1 MCILHNIAS
10 FFHCHTCW
18 MEFKIPLPG
27 LLKGNTGSQTL
38 DYGLLPE
45 CFRKTLG
52 KITNGAMQTFS
63 HIMCIS
69 CVRPV
74 MFAGLLLEQS
84 QTWVVLQALFSL
96 LPLFQVIILLLLI
109 AFI

>member
-1 MCILHNIAS
+1 
-10 FFHCHTCW
+10 

-84 QTWVVLQALFSL
+84 NMGGFASFIFPPAPLPSHYFIIIDRFYIALFSAL
-96 LPLFQVIILLLLI
+96 EQTHC
-109 AFI
+109 ARM